1 MPDRFIDRRKTKHYI
16 VDHKVVDE
24 YLPALGGNAFMLYSI
39 YCRLASG
46 FGTVFPSLKTIQQN
60 TGFSRTSISKY
71 NSLLEEVGLIKIERQ
86 VYSRS
91 RKGPDDEELKFPSN
105 ESNTYILLEPEGL
118 TPELKRKYYPKNWRP
133 IIKYTPS
140 PKYGQGVSGEASP
153 NFGQGPGPNSG
164 QALVQKMYTINKDL
178 NAVVLK
184 DKTTT
189 EAVAKLA
196 EAALPFCSL
205 EYHHVVVGMEV
216 ILKTALKSKSSL
228 EEAFQAI
235 VDKTQMFAET
245 LKKADNPLALLHAA
259 VKHDWK
265 DTGTLKKQEA
275 IEFKQNM
282 EREEAEQKKLI
293 KEAWDKIPAREK
305 AKFYQDGLR
314 WDFHKRHKKQPQE
327 EELRTMMDELIESG
341 RYGIFDLAIPSPYFR
356 PEEQS

>member
-118 TPELKRKYYPKNWRP
+118 TSELKRKYYPKNWRP

-140 PKYGQGVSGEASP
+140 PKYGQGVPGEASP

-164 QALVQKMYTINKDL
+164 QALVQKMDTINKDL
-178 NAVVLK
+178 NVVVLK

-196 EAALPFCSL
+196 EAALPFCRL
-205 EYHHVVVGMEV
+205 EHPHVVVGMEV
-216 ILKTALKSKSSL
+216 ILKTALKSNASPEDAFQVILDKIHMF
-228 EEAFQAI
+228 EEA
-235 VDKTQMFAET
+235 

-259 VKHDWK
+259 VKHDWQ
-265 DTGTLKKQEA
+265 DAGTIRKQEA
-275 IEFKQNM
+275 LEFKQSM
-282 EREEAEQKKLI
+282 EREAEEQKQLI
-293 KEAWDKIPAREK
+293 KKAWDKIPAQDK

-314 WDFHKRHKKQPQE
+314 WDFQKRHKKLPQE
-327 EELRTMMDELIESG
+327 DEINAMTDELIKTG
-341 RYGIFDLAIPSPYFR
+341 RYGIFDLTIPSPYFR